1 MVWGKRSD
9 CKRSRTV
16 RGQHYAMELS
26 EVTGAFAWLAAGMY
40 MLRFIMIFRGIRI
53 WRSDSESCLALIFRK
68 TLITRIYRN
77 LCRNSG
83 LALAHF
89 LRNMVSGI
97 FVFSAWRE
105 QKRCGADIRESDDRF
120 FSDRAVAR
128 RGNDVC
134 ALGRLLRSASGD

>member
-1 MVWGKRSD
+1 
-9 CKRSRTV
+9 
-16 RGQHYAMELS
+16 
-26 EVTGAFAWLAAGMY
+26 
-40 MLRFIMIFRGIRI
+40 MIFRGIRI
-53 WRSDSESCLALIFRK
+53 WRSDSESCLALSIEICAGI
-68 TLITRIYRN
+68 LA
-77 LCRNSG
+77 
-83 LALAHF
+83 ALAHF